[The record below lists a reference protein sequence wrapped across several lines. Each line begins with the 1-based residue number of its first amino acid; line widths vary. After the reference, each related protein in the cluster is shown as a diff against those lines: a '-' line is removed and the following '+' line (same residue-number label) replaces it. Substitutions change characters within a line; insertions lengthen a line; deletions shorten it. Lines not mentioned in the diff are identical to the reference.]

1 MADNKKYYYLKLKE
15 GFFDS
20 DDMKL
25 LQAMKDGYVY
35 SDILLKL
42 YLQSLRQEGRLM
54 YRGIVP
60 YTPDMIATITNHQV
74 GTVEK
79 AMRIFEQMGFIEIL
93 DNGAIYMSDIQ
104 NFIGQSSKEADRKRK
119 YRGRENRIMG
129 HLEDIPL
136 DKCRTESGTI
146 YGQKADKTT
155 DKCPANL
162 GQMSEK
168 CPGKSEIDIIAQNSD
183 NVKNIENTVVLGF
196 GNESDVGTNCG
207 QMSHPE
213 KTLNNNIYINNHL
226 SNKEKDKENIN
237 TFARSSG
244 EQTFEPEADVEALIL
259 NDGSEWKPTE
269 ALFAEY
275 VRLYPN
281 VDVKQQ
287 FNEMRGWC
295 LSNPAKRKT
304 RRGITR
310 FVNSW
315 LSRQQDRGAKC
326 STPAANKF
334 NQFQK
339 SDYDIASIE
348 QNFLANGG
356 SNQG

>member
-15 GFFDS
+15 DFFDS
-20 DDMKL
+20 EDMKL
-25 LQAMKDGYVY
+25 LQGMKDGYLY

-54 YRGIVP
+54 YRGIIP
-60 YTPDMIATITNHQV
+60 YTSDMIATVTKHQQ

-79 AMRIFEQMGFIEIL
+79 AMKIFEQMGFIEIL
-93 DNGAIYMSDIQ
+93 DNGAIYMMDIQ
-104 NFIGQSSKEADRKRK
+104 NFIGQSSSEADRRRA
-119 YRGRENRIMG
+119 YRNAIE
-129 HLEDIPL
+129 
-136 DKCRTESGTI
+136 TEKSLLMESDNMTNVMTNV
-146 YGQKADKTT
+146 TT
-155 DKCPANL
+155 ND
-162 GQMSEK
+162 GQMSDKWIPENRDK
-168 CPGKSEIDIIAQNSD
+168 R
-183 NVKNIENTVVLGF
+183 IENRDI
-196 GNESDVGTNCG
+196 E
-207 QMSHPE
+207 
-213 KTLNNNIYINNHL
+213 NNIIFAQSPDGQDSALEVTVDASVAGHVRPYSKTGAGQQ
-226 SNKEKDKENIN
+226 SNEVQSTKVP
-237 TFARSSG
+237 
-244 EQTFEPEADVEALIL
+244 EPEADVEALVL
-259 NDGSEWKPTE
+259 NDGTEWKPSQ

-304 RRGITR
+304 KRGITR

-326 STPAANKF
+326 STPVANKF
-334 NQFQK
+334 SQFQK
-339 SDYDIASIE
+339 SNYDIESIE

>member
-74 GTVEK
+74 GTVER
-79 AMRIFEQMGFIEIL
+79 AMKIFEQMGFIEIL
-93 DNGAIYMSDIQ
+93 DNGAIYMLDIQ
-104 NFIGQSSKEADRKRK
+104 NFIGQSSSEADRKRS
-119 YRGRENRIMG
+119 YRKSIE
-129 HLEDIPL
+129 
-136 DKCRTESGTI
+136 
-146 YGQKADKTT
+146 A
-155 DKCPANL
+155 
-162 GQMSEK
+162 EK
-168 CPGKSEIDIIAQNSD
+168 QRLSVNDD
-183 NVKNIENTVVLGF
+183 
-196 GNESDVGTNCG
+196 GTNVPTNDRTNVG
-207 QMSHPE
+207 QISDKNPPE
-213 KTLNNNIYINNHL
+213 YR
-226 SNKEKDKENIN
+226 DKSIEIRDKSIENIN
-237 TFARSSG
+237 TLARSSG
-244 EQTFEPEADVEALIL
+244 KQTSEPEADVEAIIL
-259 NDGSEWKPTE
+259 NDGTEWRPTE

-287 FNEMRGWC
+287 FNVMRAWC
-295 LSNPAKRKT
+295 ISNPKKRKT
-304 RRGITR
+304 RRGITK

-315 LSRQQDRGAKC
+315 LAREQDKGYRKMPDNGPYQQRQPESGYSPDVLNRLLHENRG
-326 STPAANKF
+326 
-334 NQFQK
+334 
-339 SDYDIASIE
+339 D
-348 QNFLANGG
+348 LNG
-356 SNQG
+356 